1 MIEFTITQYAEKY
14 GISRAA
20 VYKKMQ
26 TVLAP
31 FVIQAG
37 KKTVLSFPDEET
49 AAGCARQE
57 RNRNCNRNRN
67 RNRHYEKVTPEVTF
81 EVTPE
86 VTRENA
92 EEEGKTD
99 ETVTD
104 ENVTENVT
112 VTKENATVTDKNV
125 TVTNKNVTVTDEN
138 VTMLLSEITSLKQ
151 RLQDKDA
158 HIATLTETV
167 EKLRSDL
174 DAERAA
180 HAADRDRDAKALDQ
194 AQQLQAQANALLH
207 QEQTKHKPFRLL
219 LAEKASSLFRK
230 AGKDDSGASDPEWS

>member
-1 MIEFTITQYAEKY
+1 MIEFTITQYAEEY

-57 RNRNCNRNRN
+57 RNRNRN
-67 RNRHYEKVTPEVTF
+67 RNRHHE

-86 VTRENA
+86 VTSEVTRKNA
-92 EEEGKTD
+92 DTEGKTD

-104 ENVTENVT
+104 KNVTATVT
-112 VTKENATVTDKNV
+112 VTKENETVTDKNV
-125 TVTNKNVTVTDEN
+125 TVTREN
-138 VTMLLSEITSLKQ
+138 VTILLSEIELLKQ

-158 HIATLTETV
+158 HISTLTETLERV
-167 EKLRSDL
+167 RADLEAEK
-174 DAERAA
+174 AA
-180 HAADRDRDAKALDQ
+180 HAADRERDAKALDQ

-219 LAEKASSLFRK
+219 LTEKAASLANVFRK
-230 AGKDDSGASDPEWS
+230 SDTKNKVDQPDQA

>member
-57 RNRNCNRNRN
+57 RNRNRN
-67 RNRHYEKVTPEVTF
+67 RNRHHEEVTPKVTF

>member
-57 RNRNCNRNRN
+57 RNRNRNRN
-67 RNRHYEKVTPEVTF
+67 RNHE

-86 VTRENA
+86 VTSEVTRKNA
-92 EEEGKTD
+92 DTEWKTD

-104 ENVTENVT
+104 KNVTATVT
-112 VTKENATVTDKNV
+112 VTKENETATDKNV
-125 TVTNKNVTVTDEN
+125 TVTREN
-138 VTMLLSEITSLKQ
+138 VTILLSEIELLKQ
-151 RLQDKDA
+151 RLQDKEA
-158 HIATLTETV
+158 HISTLTETLARV
-167 EKLRSDL
+167 RADLEAEK
-174 DAERAA
+174 AA
-180 HAADRDRDAKALDQ
+180 HTADRERDAKALDQ

-219 LAEKASSLFRK
+219 LAEKAASLANVFKRSDTK
-230 AGKDDSGASDPEWS
+230 NGGEQPDPEQ

>member
-57 RNRNCNRNRN
+57 RNRNRNRN
-67 RNRHYEKVTPEVTF
+67 RNHE

-86 VTRENA
+86 VTSEVTRKNA
-92 EEEGKTD
+92 DTEGKTG

-104 ENVTENVT
+104 KNVTATVT
-112 VTKENATVTDKNV
+112 VTKENETVTDKNV
-125 TVTNKNVTVTDEN
+125 TVTREN
-138 VTMLLSEITSLKQ
+138 VTILLSEIELLKQ
-151 RLQDKDA
+151 RLQDKEA
-158 HIATLTETV
+158 HISTLTETLARV
-167 EKLRSDL
+167 RADLEAEK
-174 DAERAA
+174 AA
-180 HAADRDRDAKALDQ
+180 HAADRERDAKALDQ

-219 LAEKASSLFRK
+219 LAEKAASLANVFKRSDTK
-230 AGKDDSGASDPEWS
+230 NGGEQPDPEQ

>member
-57 RNRNCNRNRN
+57 RNRNRNCNRNR
-67 RNRHYEKVTPEVTF
+67 HHEEVTPKVTF

-86 VTRENA
+86 VTSKNA
-92 EEEGKTD
+92 DTEGKTD

-104 ENVTENVT
+104 KNVTATVT
-112 VTKENATVTDKNV
+112 VTKENETVTDKNV
-125 TVTNKNVTVTDEN
+125 TVTREN
-138 VTMLLSEITSLKQ
+138 VTILLSEIELLKQ
-151 RLQDKDA
+151 RLQDKEA
-158 HIATLTETV
+158 HISTLTETLARV
-167 EKLRSDL
+167 RADLEGEK
-174 DAERAA
+174 AA
-180 HAADRDRDAKALDQ
+180 HAADRERDAKALDQ

-219 LAEKASSLFRK
+219 LAEKAASLANVFRK
-230 AGKDDSGASDPEWS
+230 TDTKNKGDQPDPEQ

>member
-31 FVIQAG
+31 FVMVVE
-37 KKTVLSFPDEET
+37 KKTFLSFPDEET

-57 RNRNCNRNRN
+57 RNRNRN
-67 RNRHYEKVTPEVTF
+67 HE

-86 VTRENA
+86 VTSEVTRKNA
-92 EEEGKTD
+92 DTEGKTD

-104 ENVTENVT
+104 KNVTATVT
-112 VTKENATVTDKNV
+112 VTKENETVTDKNV
-125 TVTNKNVTVTDEN
+125 TVTREN
-138 VTMLLSEITSLKQ
+138 VTILLSEIELLKQ

-158 HIATLTETV
+158 HISTLTETLARV
-167 EKLRSDL
+167 RADLEAEK
-174 DAERAA
+174 AA
-180 HAADRDRDAKALDQ
+180 HAADRERDAKALDQ

-219 LAEKASSLFRK
+219 LAEKAASLANVFK
-230 AGKDDSGASDPEWS
+230 KTDKKSEGEQPDQV

>member
-57 RNRNCNRNRN
+57 RNRNRNCNRNRN
-67 RNRHYEKVTPEVTF
+67 RHHEEVTPKVTF

-104 ENVTENVT
+104 KNVTATVT
-112 VTKENATVTDKNV
+112 VTKENE

-167 EKLRSDL
+167 AMVRADLEAEK
-174 DAERAA
+174 AA
-180 HAADRDRDAKALDQ
+180 HAADRERDAKALDQ

-219 LAEKASSLFRK
+219 LAEKAASLANVFRK
-230 AGKDDSGASDPEWS
+230 SDTKKEGEQPDPEQ

>member
-1 MIEFTITQYAEKY
+1 MIEFTITQYAEEY

-57 RNRNCNRNRN
+57 RNRNRNCNRNRN
-67 RNRHYEKVTPEVTF
+67 RHHE

-104 ENVTENVT
+104 KNVTATVT
-112 VTKENATVTDKNV
+112 VTKENE

-167 EKLRSDL
+167 ARVRADLEAEK
-174 DAERAA
+174 AA
-180 HAADRDRDAKALDQ
+180 HAADRERDAKALDQ

-219 LAEKASSLFRK
+219 LAEKAASLANVFRK
-230 AGKDDSGASDPEWS
+230 TDTKNKGDQPDPEQ

>member
-57 RNRNCNRNRN
+57 RNRNRNCNRNRN
-67 RNRHYEKVTPEVTF
+67 RHHEEVTPKVTF

-104 ENVTENVT
+104 KNVTATVT
-112 VTKENATVTDKNV
+112 VTKENE

-138 VTMLLSEITSLKQ
+138 VTMLLSEIELLKQ

-158 HIATLTETV
+158 HISTLTETLARV
-167 EKLRSDL
+167 RADLEAEK
-174 DAERAA
+174 AA
-180 HAADRDRDAKALDQ
+180 HAADRERDAKALDQ

-219 LAEKASSLFRK
+219 LAEKAASLANVFK
-230 AGKDDSGASDPEWS
+230 KTDKKSDGEQPDQV

>member
-57 RNRNCNRNRN
+57 RNRNRNRN
-67 RNRHYEKVTPEVTF
+67 RNHE

-86 VTRENA
+86 VTSEVTRKNA
-92 EEEGKTD
+92 DTEGKTD

-104 ENVTENVT
+104 KTVTATVT
-112 VTKENATVTDKNV
+112 VTKENETVTDKNV
-125 TVTNKNVTVTDEN
+125 TVTREN
-138 VTMLLSEITSLKQ
+138 VTILLSEIELLKQ

-158 HIATLTETV
+158 HISTLTETLAMV
-167 EKLRSDL
+167 RADLEAEK
-174 DAERAA
+174 AA
-180 HAADRDRDAKALDQ
+180 HAADRERDAKALDQ

-219 LAEKASSLFRK
+219 LAEKAASLANVFRK
-230 AGKDDSGASDPEWS
+230 TDTKNKGDQPDPEQ